1 MRAVN
6 SFGQIPC
13 SHSNRALSHFVEI
26 GEVLNIETWHKGRLL
41 LLESIVSEVKC
52 ERASVAAKVVR
63 KLMGLMQ
70 LYSETCIKRT
80 PLGNSVV
87 SA

>member
-1 MRAVN
+1 MPQKFA
-6 SFGQIPC
+6 C

-52 ERASVAAKVVR
+52 ECASVAAKVVR
-63 KLMGLMQ
+63 ELMGL
-70 LYSETCIKRT
+70 IDAIVF
-80 PLGNSVV
+80 VV
-87 SA
+87 VNFLSRVILIFLLFKLH

>member
-1 MRAVN
+1 MPQKFA
-6 SFGQIPC
+6 F

-52 ERASVAAKVVR
+52 ECASVAAKVVR
-63 KLMGLMQ
+63 ELMGL
-70 LYSETCIKRT
+70 IDAIVF
-80 PLGNSVV
+80 VV
-87 SA
+87 VNFLSRVILIFLLFKLH